1 MRSDDEA
8 PSHPLLAILGT
19 CLDWR
24 VSLTAQAKI
33 SKTALILQES
43 ASQRLTTPKAP
54 KPTGTHQD
62 YQHQS
67 FASVEQG

>member
-33 SKTALILQES
+33 SKA
-43 ASQRLTTPKAP
+43 AP
-54 KPTGTHQD
+54 RPARISLAETDHTKG
-62 YQHQS
+62 
-67 FASVEQG
+67 A